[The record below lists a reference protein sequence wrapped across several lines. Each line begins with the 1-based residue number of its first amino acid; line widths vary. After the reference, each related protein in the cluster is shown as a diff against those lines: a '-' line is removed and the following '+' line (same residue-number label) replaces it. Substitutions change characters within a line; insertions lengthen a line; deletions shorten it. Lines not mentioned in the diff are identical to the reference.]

1 MKHALQNASAGEPVA
16 VTKCLRGSRGDA
28 RLGAARVAE
37 HDGELAVRHR
47 KRRVQRDRLLQE
59 GHGPHHVDRVAGTDA
74 LRVLAQRLERPRS
87 DLLERVARAD
97 GPERLADPLA
107 QATRQPIH
115 RRDDRPVVLG
125 VFAHRDERRA
135 IGRPDELGRNDVA
148 AAQRIDLAVHHGL
161 GPFALRQLARDSQ
174 GERSRVRAPHPAE
187 RLADGRGVEQPD
199 HARLREVDP

>member
-1 MKHALQNASAGEPVA
+1 MPEG
-16 VTKCLRGSRGDA
+16 LRGGGDDA
-28 RLGAARVAE
+28 GRCAARVAQ
-37 HDGELAVRHR
+37 HGRELAVRHR
-47 KRRVQRDRLLQE
+47 EGRVEGDRLPEQRHRSIELP
-59 GHGPHHVDRVAGTDA
+59 GVVDPKS
-74 LRVLAQRLERPRS
+74 LRVLPQSLERARG
-87 DLLERVARAD
+87 DLLERLAPAD
-97 GPERLADPLA
+97 GAERFADPLA
-107 QATRQPIH
+107 QAARQLIH

-135 IGRPDELGRNDVA
+135 IGGPDELGRNDVA
-148 AAQRIDLAVHHGL
+148 APQRVDLAVHHRL